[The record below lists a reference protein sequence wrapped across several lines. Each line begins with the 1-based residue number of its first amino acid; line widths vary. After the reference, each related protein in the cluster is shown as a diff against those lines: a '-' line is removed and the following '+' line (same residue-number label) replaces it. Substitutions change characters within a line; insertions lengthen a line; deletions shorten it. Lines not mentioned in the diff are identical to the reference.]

1 MDSEINGQV
10 SIVLLKDVGKPV
22 TVIRVYQEDA
32 ESGIMGDELFEYE
45 IPLNVKFEK
54 LTSSFVALSF
64 FDKGEHVG
72 FKFSTGVADCIIFTQ
87 MLTDLAEKLVND
99 PKESTALKNVSR
111 ARDD

>member
-1 MDSEINGQV
+1 
-10 SIVLLKDVGKPV
+10 
-22 TVIRVYQEDA
+22 
-32 ESGIMGDELFEYE
+32 MGDELFEYE

-72 FKFSTGVADCIIFTQ
+72 FKFSTGVADCIIFAQ